1 MLDKKIK
8 AKIRHPA
15 SSASDQVVSE
25 EAAAWAGAAPVQ
37 RLEAEAPFLSVRLGT
52 EDGGWLRSP
61 PVTSGLP
68 GEKSGGRGSEG
79 SRRPGA
85 VLSRLSAPFQPSRR
99 LPHRHTV
106 REQNLFGELGLQ
118 LGGNVDVFSFHVTH

>member
-37 RLEAEAPFLSVRLGT
+37 RLEAEAAVPV
-52 EDGGWLRSP
+52 RSP
-61 PVTSGLP
+61 GHRGRWLAQSPARDQRTARGEVGGQGFRGEPAP
-68 GEKSGGRGSEG
+68 GSSPISSVGS
-79 SRRPGA
+79 
-85 VLSRLSAPFQPSRR
+85 VSA
-99 LPHRHTV
+99 
-106 REQNLFGELGLQ
+106 
-118 LGGNVDVFSFHVTH
+118 